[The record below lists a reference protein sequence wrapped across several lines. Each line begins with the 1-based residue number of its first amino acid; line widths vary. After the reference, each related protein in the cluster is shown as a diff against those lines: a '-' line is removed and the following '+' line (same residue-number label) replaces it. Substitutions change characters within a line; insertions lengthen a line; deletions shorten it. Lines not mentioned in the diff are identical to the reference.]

1 MRLLYYTT
9 LLLYYTTLLIHF
21 FTYTPGTIERPWR
34 AAQLGHRIAEECQ
47 KVREVYYY
55 TSLLHYFT
63 TDTAQLGHRIAEE
76 CKKVREEG

>member
-1 MRLLYYTT
+1 MLCYLTTLLLYYFTTLLYYTT

-55 TSLLHYFT
+55 TSLLPPNRMG
-63 TDTAQLGHRIAEE
+63 AGP
-76 CKKVREEG
+76 